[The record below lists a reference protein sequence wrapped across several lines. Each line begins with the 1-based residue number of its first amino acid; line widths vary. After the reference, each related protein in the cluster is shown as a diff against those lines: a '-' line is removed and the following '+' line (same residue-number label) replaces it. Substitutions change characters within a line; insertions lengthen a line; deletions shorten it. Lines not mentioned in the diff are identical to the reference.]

1 MIQSLLQMELKIM
14 NKKDVYLTATI
25 LAISFLGLLCVDIFK
40 HGGSEVVVY
49 YKNNIILNVP
59 ISQDEI
65 YKVNGTLGDV
75 TIEVNNN
82 KVRVN
87 EETSPRHLCSN
98 QGWIS
103 KTYETIICLPN
114 EIIIKIEGSN
124 SLDGVV
130 K

>member
-1 MIQSLLQMELKIM
+1 M